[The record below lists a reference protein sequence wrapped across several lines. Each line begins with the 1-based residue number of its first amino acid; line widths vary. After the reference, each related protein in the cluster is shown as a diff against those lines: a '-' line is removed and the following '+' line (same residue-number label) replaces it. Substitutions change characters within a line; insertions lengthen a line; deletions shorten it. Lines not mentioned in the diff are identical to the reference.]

1 MTEINTV
8 FWFIQVFILLLGVA
22 IGNSYILYKVH
33 REENRKRELEL
44 ALLEKRSDL
53 LSRSKQV
60 AHDLEEALYN
70 AKVQQEIDDILR
82 KN

>member
-1 MTEINTV
+1 MNEINTV
-8 FWFIQVFILLLGVA
+8 FWFLQVFILLLGVA
-22 IGNSYILYKVH
+22 LGSSYILYKIH

-44 ALLEKRSDL
+44 ALMEKRSDL
-53 LSRSKQV
+53 LCRSKLMAQ
-60 AHDLEEALYN
+60 DLEDALYN